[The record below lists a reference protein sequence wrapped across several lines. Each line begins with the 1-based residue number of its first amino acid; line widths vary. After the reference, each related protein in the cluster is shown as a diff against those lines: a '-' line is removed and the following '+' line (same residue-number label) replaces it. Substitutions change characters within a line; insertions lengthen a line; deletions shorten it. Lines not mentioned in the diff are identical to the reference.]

1 MKNPVRNWL
10 TPILLLTIFAACKK
24 QSFTNS
30 SNALLTTSADT
41 LHFDT
46 VFTTTGSVAQ
56 FVKIVNTNAKGIKIS
71 SVKLAGGTASPF
83 KINVDGVPGP
93 SVANVEVAANDSAY
107 IFVTVSINPSATNL
121 PYIVSDSIEINYN
134 GNKKWVQLDAYGR
147 NATFLRNKI
156 VSANE
161 TWNNNRPYIILGSLI
176 VEPNATLTINE
187 GSKIYVHADAPII
200 INGTLNVAGNFYDS
214 TRVVFSG
221 DRLDE
226 PYRDF
231 PASFPGLLFTASS
244 KNNLLNYAIIKN
256 AYQAVVV
263 VGPASSG
270 TKLTLNQT
278 IIDNAYD
285 AGIMGIN
292 TSITANNLL
301 VSNCGKNML
310 LVNGGNYNFTH
321 CTSAAYSNS
330 FLQHKDPVLGIS
342 NSLSANGSTTIN
354 NLSAQFRNCIF
365 WGDATGLVPTEVVI
379 AKQGGNPFSVLFDG
393 VLWRVPTDPANATI
407 TGNNIKNLPPLFDS
421 INTGNRFYNFRLND
435 GSPAI
440 NKGVITTL
448 NTDLDGKPRPVQQPD
463 LGVYEKQ

>member
-1 MKNPVRNWL
+1 MKNPVKNWL
-10 TPILLLTIFAACKK
+10 TPLLIVTIFTACKK

-30 SNALLTTSADT
+30 ADALLTTSADT

-46 VFTTTGSVAQ
+46 VFTTTGSVSQ
-56 FVKIVNTNAKGIKIS
+56 LVKIVNTNSKGIKIN
-71 SVKLAGGTASPF
+71 SVNLSGGAASAF

-93 SVANVEVAANDSAY
+93 AVTNVEIAANDSAY
-107 IFVTVSINPSATNL
+107 IFVTVSINPSAINL
-121 PYIVSDSIEINYN
+121 PFVVRDSIEINYN
-134 GNKKWVQLDAYGR
+134 GNKKWVQLDAFGR
-147 NATFLRNKI
+147 NANFLRNKI
-156 VSANE
+156 ITANE

-200 INGTLNVAGNFYDS
+200 VNGTLNVAGNFYDS
-214 TRVVFSG
+214 TRVIFSG

-226 PYRDF
+226 PYRHF
-231 PASFPGLLFTASS
+231 PASFPGIVFTATS
-244 KNNLLNYAIIKN
+244 KNNFLNYTSIKN

-263 VGPASSG
+263 IGPASSG

-285 AGIMGIN
+285 AGILAIN
-292 TSITANNLL
+292 TSIAANNLL
-301 VSNCGKNML
+301 VSNCGKNIL

-330 FLQHKDPVLGIS
+330 FLQHKDPVLGVS
-342 NSLSANGSTTIN
+342 NFLSANGSTTVN

-365 WGDATGLVPTEVVI
+365 WGEGTGLVTSEVVI
-379 AKQGGNPFSVLFDG
+379 AKQGSNPFSVLFDG
-393 VLWRVPTDPANATI
+393 VLWRVPADPVNATI
-407 TGNNIKNLPPLFDS
+407 TGSNIKNLSPLFDS
-421 INTGNRFYNFRLND
+421 VNTGNRFYNFRLKI

-440 NKGVITTL
+440 NKGVATTV
-448 NTDLDGKPRPVQQPD
+448 NIDLDGKPRPVGLPD
-463 LGVYEKQ
+463 LGAYEKQ